1 MSQPLPDAA
10 PAAATTYDAEDITV
24 LEGLEAV
31 RRRPGMYIGS
41 TGPRGLHHLVYE
53 VVDNSVDEALAG
65 HCSEVTVALH
75 PDGSCSV
82 SDDGRGIPVAAMA
95 DQEGKSALEV
105 VLTTLHAGGKF
116 GGEGYKVSGGLH
128 GVGVS
133 VVNALSDSLVA
144 EVRRDGGVH
153 RQTFRRGD
161 ADGPAERVGDAQET
175 GTTISF
181 HPDPDIFE
189 ETDFDFETLSTRFRE
204 TAFLTRG
211 LKITLTDQRGSG
223 REAEFMFEGGI
234 EDFVRHLNESR
245 DALHREVIYFEA
257 EGEEGAAEVAL
268 QWTAAFSES
277 VFTFANNIN
286 THEGG
291 AHLTGFRTALTRTIN
306 DHARAKNLLK
316 EKDENLEGSD
326 TREGLTAIISI
337 KLREPQF
344 EGQTKTK
351 LGNSEITG
359 FINQVVAKGL
369 ADYLEEHP
377 TEAKTI
383 CAKAAGAAQARLA
396 ARKARDLAR
405 RKGAMDS
412 TNLPGKLADCS
423 DRDPESTELFLVE
436 GDSAGGSA
444 VQARQSSFQAILPL
458 RGKIINAEKAR
469 IDKVLSNAEIQAMI
483 TAVGTGID
491 DDFDVEKARYHKII
505 VMTDADVDGAH
516 IRTLILTFLFRHMR
530 GLIDAGFIYIACPP
544 LYKVKKGSQER
555 YIETDQE
562 LEDWL
567 LGRGLD
573 AIRVQAAEQ
582 AEPVGL
588 SMSRYERLARELGKE
603 AAWSGA
609 LRGEF
614 GSDAPRFAET
624 HGLIEAEPTSV
635 QELLEAAQ
643 AASDGTAE
651 ISALSSDASS
661 ETVQMRSVR
670 ASTGEAW
677 TVDMPLAMWRTRAM
691 QGLRTA
697 RAQLRQI
704 VGSPPFTVTRGARRR
719 TAETFDQL
727 RNEILALSR
736 EGITLSRYKGLGEMN
751 AEQLWETTMDPDRRV
766 LQRVT
771 MEDAASAGYLFS
783 TLMGDKVEPRRE
795 FIEEHAPNVRFLD
808 V

>member
-10 PAAATTYDAEDITV
+10 PSAATTYDAEDITV

-65 HCSEVTVALH
+65 HCSEVTVTLH

-82 SDDGRGIPVAAMA
+82 TDDGRGIPVAAMA

-144 EVRRDGGVH
+144 EVRRDGGLH
-153 RQTFRRGD
+153 RQTYQRGE
-161 ADGPAERVGDAQET
+161 ADGPAERVGDAAET

-181 HPDPDIFE
+181 HPDAEIFE

-211 LKITLTDQRGSG
+211 LKIRLIDQRGSG

-245 DALHREVIYFEA
+245 DALHRDVVYFEA

-268 QWTAAFSES
+268 QWTGAFNEQ

-291 AHLTGFRTALTRTIN
+291 THLTGFRTALTRTIN

-316 EKDENLEGSD
+316 EKDDNLEGSD
-326 TREGLTAIISI
+326 TREGLTAIISV

-359 FINQVVAKGL
+359 FVNQVVAKGL

-377 TEAKTI
+377 TEAKAI
-383 CAKAAGAAQARLA
+383 CTKAAAAAQARVA

-405 RKGAMDS
+405 RKGAMDATS
-412 TNLPGKLADCS
+412 LPGKLADCS

-436 GDSAGGSA
+436 GNSAGGSA
-444 VQARQSSFQAILPL
+444 VNARQSSFQAILPL

-483 TAVGTGID
+483 TAIGTGID
-491 DDFDVEKARYHKII
+491 EDFDISKARYHKIV

-530 GLIDAGFIYIACPP
+530 GLIDAGFVYIACPP

-562 LEDWL
+562 LEEWV
-567 LGRGLD
+567 LGAGLD
-573 AIRVQAAEQ
+573 SIRVQASDQ
-582 AEPVGL
+582 PEPVGL
-588 SMSRYERLARELGKE
+588 SMSRYERLARELSKQ

-614 GSDAPRFAET
+614 GGEATRFAEA
-624 HGLIEAEPTSV
+624 HGLVEPEPGS
-635 QELLEAAQ
+635 LEALEEAV
-643 AASDGTAE
+643 AEAGDATAE
-651 ISALSSDASS
+651 VAVLSRDAAAGVLR
-661 ETVQMRSVR
+661 TRSIR

-677 TVDMPLAMWRTRAM
+677 TVDLPLQMWRTRAM
-691 QGLRTA
+691 GGLRAA

-704 VGSPPFTVTRGARRR
+704 VGDPPFVVTRGARRR
-719 TAETFDQL
+719 TAENFEALQT
-727 RNEILALSR
+727 EVLALSR
-736 EGITLSRYKGLGEMN
+736 EGVSLSRYKGLGEMN

-795 FIEEHAPNVRFLD
+795 FIEEHASSVRFLD
-808 V
+808 I